1 VNGERLR
8 ADTGQEN
15 VMPSLHPRLPPLNT
29 LRAFR
34 AVMRCGN
41 LQDAAGELLVTPQ
54 AVGHQMRMLE
64 APRSGSPCAPS
75 KGKRLPVA
83 NDVVHVV
90 DDDVD
95 VRKSL
100 GFLLAT
106 ADFAVRLHESATA
119 FLAMDLKEIDGCI
132 VTDVRMP
139 GIDGIEFLRQ
149 LKARGHNLPVIVMTG
164 HADVALA
171 VQAMK
176 EGAADFI
183 EKPFDDQVL
192 IDAIHSA
199 LANRTQAAS
208 AYPQSAEIRKSLSTL
223 SERERQVLDG
233 LVSGLPNKTIA
244 YDLGISPRT
253 VEIHRANLMSK
264 MGAGSL
270 SHLVRM
276 ALIADPSH

>member
-1 VNGERLR
+1 
-8 ADTGQEN
+8 
-15 VMPSLHPRLPPLNT
+15 M
-29 LRAFR
+29 
-34 AVMRCGN
+34 AVSD
-41 LQDAAGELLVTPQ
+41 L
-54 AVGHQMRMLE
+54 
-64 APRSGSPCAPS
+64 
-75 KGKRLPVA
+75 
-83 NDVVHVV
+83 VHVV

-106 ADFAVRLHESATA
+106 ADFAVRLYESATA
-119 FLAMDLKEIDGCI
+119 FLDTATGNPDGCI

-149 LKARGHNLPVIVMTG
+149 LRTRGHMLPVIVMTG

-176 EGAADFI
+176 EGASDFI
-183 EKPFDDQVL
+183 EKPFDDDIL
-192 IDAIHSA
+192 ISAIRSA
-199 LANRTQAAS
+199 LDKRNQANATH
-208 AYPQSAEIRKSLSTL
+208 PQSTEINGRLSTL

-253 VEIHRANLMSK
+253 VEIHRANVMSK
-264 MGAGSL
+264 MSASSL

-276 ALIADPSH
+276 ALIVEPKS

>member
-1 VNGERLR
+1 
-8 ADTGQEN
+8 
-15 VMPSLHPRLPPLNT
+15 M
-29 LRAFR
+29 
-34 AVMRCGN
+34 
-41 LQDAAGELLVTPQ
+41 AG
-54 AVGHQMRMLE
+54 
-64 APRSGSPCAPS
+64 S
-75 KGKRLPVA
+75 
-83 NDVVHVV
+83 DVVHVV

-119 FLAMDLKEIDGCI
+119 FLATAPKTIDGCI

-149 LKARGHNLPVIVMTG
+149 LRTRGHTVPVIVMTG

-192 IDAIHSA
+192 IDAIRSA
-199 LANRTQAAS
+199 LDNRNLAVATHPQA
-208 AYPQSAEIRKSLSTL
+208 AEIRNCLSTL

-233 LVSGLPNKTIA
+233 LVSGLPNKSIA

-253 VEIHRANLMSK
+253 VEIHRANVMSK

-276 ALIADPSH
+276 ALIADSKH

>member
-1 VNGERLR
+1 M
-8 ADTGQEN
+8 A
-15 VMPSLHPRLPPLNT
+15 S
-29 LRAFR
+29 
-34 AVMRCGN
+34 
-41 LQDAAGELLVTPQ
+41 
-54 AVGHQMRMLE
+54 
-64 APRSGSPCAPS
+64 
-75 KGKRLPVA
+75 
-83 NDVVHVV
+83 DVVHVV

-106 ADFAVRLHESATA
+106 ADFAVRLYESATA
-119 FLAMDLKEIDGCI
+119 FLATEPKEVEGCI

-149 LKARGHNLPVIVMTG
+149 LKSRGLSVPVIVMTG

-176 EGAADFI
+176 EGAVDFI
-183 EKPFDDQVL
+183 EKPFDDQIL
-192 IDAIHSA
+192 IDSLRSA
-199 LANRTQAAS
+199 LNHRSHPIAAH
-208 AYPQSAEIRKSLSTL
+208 PQSTEIRKNLATL

-253 VEIHRANLMSK
+253 VEIHRANVMSK

-276 ALIADPSH
+276 ALIAEPRH

>member
-1 VNGERLR
+1 
-8 ADTGQEN
+8 
-15 VMPSLHPRLPPLNT
+15 M
-29 LRAFR
+29 
-34 AVMRCGN
+34 
-41 LQDAAGELLVTPQ
+41 
-54 AVGHQMRMLE
+54 
-64 APRSGSPCAPS
+64 
-75 KGKRLPVA
+75 A
-83 NDVVHVV
+83 NDVVHIV

-106 ADFAVRLHESATA
+106 ADFAVRLYESATA
-119 FLAMDLKEIDGCI
+119 LLATEPNEIEGCV

-139 GIDGIEFLRQ
+139 GVDGIEFLRQ
-149 LKARGHNLPVIVMTG
+149 LKARGHGVPVIVMTG

-183 EKPFDDQVL
+183 EKPFDDQML
-192 IDAIHSA
+192 IDAIRSA
-199 LANRTQAAS
+199 LDHRGQPVAAH
-208 AYPQSAEIRKSLSTL
+208 PQSTEIRKSLGTL

-253 VEIHRANLMSK
+253 VEIHRANVMSK
-264 MGAGSL
+264 MSAGSL

-276 ALIADPSH
+276 ALIADPKS

>member
-1 VNGERLR
+1 
-8 ADTGQEN
+8 
-15 VMPSLHPRLPPLNT
+15 M
-29 LRAFR
+29 
-34 AVMRCGN
+34 
-41 LQDAAGELLVTPQ
+41 
-54 AVGHQMRMLE
+54 
-64 APRSGSPCAPS
+64 
-75 KGKRLPVA
+75 VA
-83 NDVVHVV
+83 NDIVHVV

-106 ADFAVRLHESATA
+106 ADFAVRLYESATA
-119 FLAMDLKEIDGCI
+119 FLATEPKELDGCI
-132 VTDVRMP
+132 VSDVRMP

-149 LKARGHNLPVIVMTG
+149 LKGRGLKVPVIVMTG

-192 IDAIHSA
+192 IDAIRSA
-199 LANRTQAAS
+199 LDHRSQPAAEH
-208 AYPQSAEIRKSLSTL
+208 PQSTEIRKNLATL
-223 SERERQVLDG
+223 SERERQVLEG

-253 VEIHRANLMSK
+253 VEIHRANVMSK

-276 ALIADPSH
+276 ALIAGPQH

>member
-1 VNGERLR
+1 MV
-8 ADTGQEN
+8 
-15 VMPSLHPRLPPLNT
+15 S
-29 LRAFR
+29 
-34 AVMRCGN
+34 
-41 LQDAAGELLVTPQ
+41 
-54 AVGHQMRMLE
+54 
-64 APRSGSPCAPS
+64 
-75 KGKRLPVA
+75 
-83 NDVVHVV
+83 DVVHVV

-119 FLAMDLKEIDGCI
+119 FLATEPKEVEGCI

-149 LKARGHNLPVIVMTG
+149 LKSRGLNVPVIVMTG

-192 IDAIHSA
+192 IDALRSA
-199 LANRTQAAS
+199 LDNRSQPVAAH
-208 AYPQSAEIRKSLSTL
+208 PQSTEIRKNLATL

-253 VEIHRANLMSK
+253 VEIHRANVMSK

-276 ALIADPSH
+276 ALIAEPKH

>member
-1 VNGERLR
+1 
-8 ADTGQEN
+8 
-15 VMPSLHPRLPPLNT
+15 M
-29 LRAFR
+29 
-34 AVMRCGN
+34 AVSD
-41 LQDAAGELLVTPQ
+41 L
-54 AVGHQMRMLE
+54 
-64 APRSGSPCAPS
+64 
-75 KGKRLPVA
+75 
-83 NDVVHVV
+83 VHVV

-106 ADFAVRLHESATA
+106 ADFAVRLYESATA
-119 FLAMDLKEIDGCI
+119 FLDTATGNPDGCI

-149 LKARGHNLPVIVMTG
+149 LRTRGHMLPVIVMTG

-176 EGAADFI
+176 EGASDFI
-183 EKPFDDQVL
+183 EKPFDDDIL
-192 IDAIHSA
+192 ISAIRSA
-199 LANRTQAAS
+199 LDKRNQANTTH
-208 AYPQSAEIRKSLSTL
+208 PQSTEINGRLSTL

-253 VEIHRANLMSK
+253 VEIHRANVMSK
-264 MGAGSL
+264 MSASSL

-276 ALIADPSH
+276 ALIVESKS

>member
-1 VNGERLR
+1 M
-8 ADTGQEN
+8 TGN
-15 VMPSLHPRLPPLNT
+15 HL
-29 LRAFR
+29 
-34 AVMRCGN
+34 
-41 LQDAAGELLVTPQ
+41 
-54 AVGHQMRMLE
+54 
-64 APRSGSPCAPS
+64 
-75 KGKRLPVA
+75 
-83 NDVVHVV
+83 VHVV

-106 ADFAVRLHESATA
+106 ADFAVRLYESATA
-119 FLAMDLKEIDGCI
+119 FLATATGNLDGCI

-149 LKARGHNLPVIVMTG
+149 LRTRGHTLPVIVMTG

-183 EKPFDDQVL
+183 EKPFDDELL
-192 IDAIHSA
+192 IEAIRSA
-199 LANRTQAAS
+199 LDSRNRTETTH
-208 AYPQSAEIRKSLSTL
+208 PQGVEIRGRLAAL

-253 VEIHRANLMSK
+253 VEIHRANVMSK
-264 MGAGSL
+264 MAASSL

-276 ALIADPSH
+276 ALVVESKR

>member
-1 VNGERLR
+1 M
-8 ADTGQEN
+8 AD
-15 VMPSLHPRLPPLNT
+15 SHL
-29 LRAFR
+29 
-34 AVMRCGN
+34 
-41 LQDAAGELLVTPQ
+41 
-54 AVGHQMRMLE
+54 
-64 APRSGSPCAPS
+64 
-75 KGKRLPVA
+75 
-83 NDVVHVV
+83 VHVV

-119 FLAMDLKEIDGCI
+119 FLATATISLDGCI

-149 LKARGHNLPVIVMTG
+149 LRTRGHAIPVIVMTG

-183 EKPFDDQVL
+183 EKPFDDEVL
-192 IDAIHSA
+192 IDAIRSA
-199 LANRTQAAS
+199 LGNRNQADATH
-208 AYPQSAEIRKSLSTL
+208 PQSVEIRGRLAAL

-233 LVSGLPNKTIA
+233 LVSGLPNKAIA

-253 VEIHRANLMSK
+253 VEIHRANVMSK
-264 MGAGSL
+264 MAASSL

-276 ALIADPSH
+276 ALVVESER

>member
-1 VNGERLR
+1 
-8 ADTGQEN
+8 
-15 VMPSLHPRLPPLNT
+15 M
-29 LRAFR
+29 
-34 AVMRCGN
+34 
-41 LQDAAGELLVTPQ
+41 
-54 AVGHQMRMLE
+54 
-64 APRSGSPCAPS
+64 
-75 KGKRLPVA
+75 A

-119 FLAMDLKEIDGCI
+119 FLAAEPKEIDGCI

-149 LKARGHNLPVIVMTG
+149 LKARGLSVPVIVMTG

-176 EGAADFI
+176 EGASDFI
-183 EKPFDDQVL
+183 EKPFDDEVL
-192 IDAIHSA
+192 INAIRSA
-199 LANRTQAAS
+199 LDNRTQAVATH
-208 AYPQSAEIRKSLSTL
+208 PQSAEIRKNLATL

-253 VEIHRANLMSK
+253 VEIHRANVMSK

-276 ALIADPSH
+276 ALIAEPKR

>member
-1 VNGERLR
+1 
-8 ADTGQEN
+8 
-15 VMPSLHPRLPPLNT
+15 M
-29 LRAFR
+29 
-34 AVMRCGN
+34 
-41 LQDAAGELLVTPQ
+41 
-54 AVGHQMRMLE
+54 VGSDL
-64 APRSGSPCAPS
+64 
-75 KGKRLPVA
+75 
-83 NDVVHVV
+83 VHVV
-90 DDDVD
+90 DDDMD

-119 FLAMDLKEIDGCI
+119 FLSMAKGDLDGCI

-149 LKARGHNLPVIVMTG
+149 LRAGGHTIPVIVMTG

-183 EKPFDDQVL
+183 EKPFDDEML
-192 IDAIHSA
+192 IEAIRSA
-199 LANRTQAAS
+199 LANRNQANA
-208 AYPQSAEIRKSLSTL
+208 AHPQSADIRARLSTL
-223 SERERQVLDG
+223 SDRERQVLDG

-253 VEIHRANLMSK
+253 VEIHRANVMSK
-264 MGAGSL
+264 MGASSL

-276 ALIADPSH
+276 ALIVESRP

>member
-1 VNGERLR
+1 
-8 ADTGQEN
+8 
-15 VMPSLHPRLPPLNT
+15 M
-29 LRAFR
+29 
-34 AVMRCGN
+34 
-41 LQDAAGELLVTPQ
+41 
-54 AVGHQMRMLE
+54 
-64 APRSGSPCAPS
+64 
-75 KGKRLPVA
+75 A
-83 NDVVHVV
+83 NDVVHIV

-106 ADFAVRLHESATA
+106 ADFAVRLYESATA
-119 FLAMDLKEIDGCI
+119 FLATEPKEVDGCV

-149 LKARGHNLPVIVMTG
+149 LKARGLAVPVIVMTG

-192 IDAIHSA
+192 IDAIRSA
-199 LANRTQAAS
+199 LDNRGEPVAAH
-208 AYPQSAEIRKSLSTL
+208 PQSTEIRKNLATL

-253 VEIHRANLMSK
+253 VEIHRANVMSK

-276 ALIADPSH
+276 ALIAEPKH

>member
-1 VNGERLR
+1 M
-8 ADTGQEN
+8 AD
-15 VMPSLHPRLPPLNT
+15 SDL
-29 LRAFR
+29 
-34 AVMRCGN
+34 
-41 LQDAAGELLVTPQ
+41 
-54 AVGHQMRMLE
+54 
-64 APRSGSPCAPS
+64 
-75 KGKRLPVA
+75 
-83 NDVVHVV
+83 VHVV

-119 FLAMDLKEIDGCI
+119 FLSTAKGNLEGCI

-149 LKARGHNLPVIVMTG
+149 LRAGGHTIPVIVMTG

-183 EKPFDDQVL
+183 EKPFDDEML
-192 IDAIHSA
+192 IEAIRSA
-199 LANRTQAAS
+199 LANRNQANATH
-208 AYPQSAEIRKSLSTL
+208 PQSADIRTRLSAL

-253 VEIHRANLMSK
+253 VEIHRANVMSK
-264 MGAGSL
+264 MGASSL

-276 ALIADPSH
+276 ALIVESRS